1 MLSKMNTRIP
11 LIALCLLMAF
21 GLSNCKDDAVEEPIE
36 YNFDDEFKDITVE
49 PVTETEPAS
58 VEATEADV
66 TDSATEDAAAAALES
81 GTATDEMNAASDAI
95 ADVVS
100 EEEATALS
108 DALASGAEL
117 STEQQSS
124 IDAILATGSLDAF
137 FPTTVLPTV
146 DGETISARKATSPR
160 EVTLLNLTEMLLGV
174 SDECTDAA
182 EASLAAAKATLDAA
196 KASQDA
202 TINATYTT
210 REAAINAAYATGTAA
225 ITAKWAAKKTA
236 AEDKA
241 ASMIAAIEANNLP
254 AFLKLLVNIVLNQ
267 KLASYITLEAADLN
281 AATQVQTK
289 ALANAAAA
297 RDADLATSE
306 ANYNTALNEATAIA
320 AAAANSCH
328 NQGGSN

>member
-36 YNFDDEFKDITVE
+36 YNFDDEFADITVE
-49 PVTETEPAS
+49 PVTETEPAA
-58 VEATEADV
+58 VESTEASV
-66 TDSATEDAAAAALES
+66 TASATTEAAAAALAT
-81 GTATDEMNAASDAI
+81 GTETAE
-95 ADVVS
+95 V
-100 EEEATALS
+100 TALK
-108 DALASGAEL
+108 GEL
-117 STEQQSS
+117 SSTLSEDEAAAISATIEADGELTTAQQAQL
-124 IDAILATGSLDAF
+124 DAILASSSFAPFL
-137 FPTTVLPTV
+137 PTAVAPTV
-146 DGETISARKATSPR
+146 DGVEVNARKSSNTKPV
-160 EVTLLNLTEMLLGV
+160 ELLNLMEMLLGV

-182 EASLAAAKATLDAA
+182 EASFAAAKATLDAA

-202 TINATYTT
+202 TINATYAT
-210 REAAINAAYATGTAA
+210 REAAIAAQLATDLAA
-225 ITAKWAAKKTA
+225 VTTKWATARADAKTWRDNLFA
-236 AEDKA
+236 SINNPFVRLMVNAIYRAQLVAINIAETKE
-241 ASMIAAIEANNLP
+241 IAAKNL
-254 AFLKLLVNIVLNQ
+254 V
-267 KLASYITLEAADLN
+267 ST
-281 AATQVQTK
+281 T